1 LRCHRKCFYCFN
13 PNQDGFDHFS
23 QPKNE
28 RNLISELNNA
38 KDRGSELRHIALT
51 GGEPLL
57 YKEEAVEFFNH
68 AKKLYPDGYTRLYTS
83 GDHINEELL
92 QELKDAGLDE
102 IRFSVR
108 LHDQEQ
114 GIKHTLDRIKLAK
127 KFIPFV
133 MVEMPVVPYELERM
147 KDVLRELNQLEIF
160 SINLLEFCY
169 PYFNSEIFNERN
181 FKIKKHPFRVLYNYW
196 YAGGLPVSQ
205 SELDCLKLV
214 EFALDEGL
222 SIGVHYC
229 SLENKQTAQIYQQNK
244 TEGYP
249 EINYFSKN
257 DYFLKS
263 AKVFGE
269 DIPLVQ
275 KKLRQSKG
283 AKFKINEEQDYLEFQ
298 VHKIKELKGMDIEVG
313 ISSFIM
319 HPNEDGLELKELKVD
334 LCYPDQFDFAV
345 DG

>member
-1 LRCHRKCFYCFN
+1 MGLTIFLKK
-13 PNQDGFDHFS
+13 
-23 QPKNE
+23 KNE

-38 KDRGSELRHIALT
+38 KERGAELEHIALT

-57 YKEEAVEFFNH
+57 YKQEAVDFFAH
-68 AKKLYPDGYTRLYTS
+68 AKKTYPKGYTRLYTS

-92 QELKDAGLDE
+92 QELKDSNLDE

-108 LHDQEQ
+108 LHDQEK
-114 GIKHTLDRIKLAK
+114 GIQHTLDRIKLAK
-127 KFIPFV
+127 EYIPFV
-133 MVEMPVVPYELERM
+133 MVEMPVVPFELEKM
-147 KDVLRELNQLEIF
+147 KEVLGDLNELEIF

-169 PYFNSEIFNERN
+169 PYFNSEVFVERN
-181 FKIKKHPFRVLYNYW
+181 FKVKKQPFRVLYNYW

-222 SIGVHYC
+222 TMGVHYC

-244 TEGYP
+244 TGGYP
-249 EINYFSKN
+249 EIKYFSKN

-269 DIPLVQ
+269 DIPEVQ
-275 KKLRQSKG
+275 QRLRKAKG
-283 AKFKINEEQDYLEFQ
+283 AKFEVNEEHEYLEFQ
-298 VHKIKELKGMDIEVG
+298 VHKIKELKGMEVEVG

-319 HPNEDGLELKELKVD
+319 HPTEDGLEIKELQVD
-334 LCYPDQFDFAV
+334 LCTPDQFEFAI